1 METQIKIKLCKVC
14 GNSSEFHK
22 FKGLLCCKCASRK
35 NNKKLGNEYYNN
47 IMKAR
52 YVKHGQVGRPKKII
66 SDDEIKIKKPRGRP
80 KIVLV
85 N

>member
-1 METQIKIKLCKVC
+1 METQIKIKFWKVC

-22 FKGLLCCKCASRK
+22 FKGLLCCKCASKK

-52 YVKHGQVGRPKKII
+52 YVRHGQVGRSKKVI
-66 SDDEIKIKKPRGRP
+66 SDNEIKIKKPRGRS